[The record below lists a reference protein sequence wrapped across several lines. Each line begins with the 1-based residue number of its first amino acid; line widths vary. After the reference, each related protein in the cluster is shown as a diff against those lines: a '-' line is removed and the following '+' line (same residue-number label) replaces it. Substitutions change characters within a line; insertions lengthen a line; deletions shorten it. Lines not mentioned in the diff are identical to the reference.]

1 MKDREKQVV
10 KTGIISIL
18 ANLVLVGFKTTIGL
32 FIIKLNSNYF

>member
-18 ANLVLVGFKTTIGL
+18 ANLVLVGFKTTIG
-32 FIIKLNSNYF
+32 

>member
-18 ANLVLVGFKTTIGL
+18 ANLVLVGFKINEWDETLKG
-32 FIIKLNSNYF
+32 KENK